1 METSAVS
8 TSSASSTST
17 TPGLNGG
24 PAHQASAAFGV
35 HAGPPNGAAA
45 AAGAAG
51 DSRRSSTSGCSPRAS
66 MGQGPV
72 PALHAPAPQRTVAN
86 APGVGIYQGPGLG
99 VHAPPPPL
107 AGPTGGGVLQGVGT
121 GLGLTLGQG
130 QSHGPGPAIAGSRVR
145 FTITDRPKG
154 TPAAGAG
161 TAAVAPVLAG
171 PADTAGGPSSAGL
184 STSASTAP
192 AGKQQ
197 SAHGPAAASEQGAA
211 TGTAQQHQH
220 HQQPPSTSSL
230 NVGSGA
236 GRLTFLPPGKVRS
249 MLDLPSGSQTPDGDS
264 SANSDLIRLDSEPL
278 APEHAAANAAASEQ
292 AFAVGSFGSGSS
304 LGAEPPAAQH
314 RAQQQSLDQ
323 NGWVKFGA
331 SFSRKPEGAG
341 AAGPGS
347 SRFGPGHD
355 GVSRGSAGAAGAV
368 GSPQVGQH
376 EALASIASSSG
387 PHSGSANIRSGANS
401 ILATGASISSA
412 GGSMAGP
419 PQLSSAPPSSAAP
432 QPAPAAGPNPSGLSA
447 ASPFAHFLLP
457 PSMSTAHLPGC
468 TSNPLPSM
476 GTAGQTGGEVPV
488 GQRHGGSGGIAPGVA
503 QGQRGETGTI
513 SPVPSP
519 SFNPGFAGHQQQAA
533 PPLPQQMP
541 QHHQHQQAA
550 PAHPSTVGAGMLLT
564 GPPSPVPAAG
574 GPGMGF
580 GTGPMA
586 GFGQVA
592 LPGLTGN
599 PSGPESAGNGNSAE
613 QAARTGSWSFSGGI
627 PPAVGSAPSA
637 GSAFLSREQLPQA
650 GSALGGNGLPTGG
663 GFGSAFGPGPAGNG
677 NPGAGAFGSG
687 MYYTPQGKKSVSGDG
702 SKAPSP
708 ALSTPFAVTPSS
720 AQSTT
725 PPGSAAG
732 ATGQFADLS
741 PFPMTALAAAAAGA
755 CKPNGDAGDAR
766 RESQS
771 GSGHVLGGA
780 GAAGGSQAQG
790 GSKAQSQAFFA
801 DLSPFNTGSGSSA
814 GGGGAGASM
823 VASGGGASDRGGG
836 TPLAAHTRS
845 HGHPVHSQSAQSLAH
860 QPPMGPHHRRTSTGT
875 TFGAPSQQPII
886 ELPDSD
892 TSRET
897 TPRVSYSSMPDP
909 STAAHPGGVQYTM
922 AEAAAEALT
931 AELARTQ
938 LGPPAGRGG
947 QPMGSGMGGAMRLQ
961 PHMQQ
966 PPNHMGFPHAFGPHM
981 MHPQQQQQAAMAYF
995 NAMQGGQLA
1004 YYQQALLAANNAN
1017 MLQHQQPFLHGG
1029 MHGGVPGMGWRPGFD
1044 PAGGGVPW
1052 MPAWTMQ
1059 QQQQQQQAMMQ
1070 QQQAM
1075 IQQQHHGNFMPQF
1088 MHPHRPPNVGL
1099 LPAPGPQQQQLQLAG
1114 SSLVAAGPTGG
1125 GGFGAQMGPSM
1136 AAQQQQQQQQLIG
1149 QRVSVSRTT
1158 TTVVET
1164 KVVETAAASLPQPS
1178 ASTSGNS
1185 MPSAF
1190 GNPAAAKAAAGG
1202 GSLPSAFGAPSAAA
1216 AAAGGSLPSAFG
1228 TPSAASQAVGSSM
1241 PSAFGV
1247 PAAAAAAAGGGLPSA
1262 FGNAAAALAAHDPAH
1277 AGPSSGSSTL
1287 QATRPQPVDIS
1298 HENTLPSQ
1306 ARLAMV
1312 AAAAAGGGHPSDGGA
1327 TSPLALQPTLSAS
1340 MPLPPSY
1347 KDLEIEPSELT
1358 FGARIGMGSYG
1369 EVFRGTWRGT
1379 DVAIKRFLEQ
1389 NLSAG
1394 TIREFRDEVMIMS
1407 KLRHPNIVVSAGG
1420 RKMLGCI
1427 RDAGVWTHC
1436 CQQQVAELHLGPAV
1450 CRLDAIACASIRYPC
1465 PTPLLS
1471 LFALR
1476 PSSVLAAVHGRRDP
1490 QQPAGHRD
1498 AVRAARLAVP
1508 PAAPHQGGAGPAQ
1521 EARHGAGHR
1530 KGWGEGGGGAGP
1542 RRRGGRDAPGV
1553 GH

>member
-17 TPGLNGG
+17 TPGLNGAA
-24 PAHQASAAFGV
+24 AHQASAAYGA

-66 MGQGPV
+66 VGQGPS
-72 PALHAPAPQRTVAN
+72 PALHAPAAQRTVAN
-86 APGVGIYQGPGLG
+86 TPGVGIYQGPGLG

-171 PADTAGGPSSAGL
+171 PADATGGPSSAGL
-184 STSASTAP
+184 STSASTVP

-211 TGTAQQHQH
+211 TGTGQKHHHNQQLQ
-220 HQQPPSTSSL
+220 STASQA
-230 NVGSGA
+230 VGSGA

-249 MLDLPSGSQTPDGDS
+249 MMDIPGGSQTPDGDS

-278 APEHAAANAAASEQ
+278 APEHAPANPSVSEQ
-292 AFAVGSFGSGSS
+292 VLGSFGSGSS

-314 RAQQQSLDQ
+314 RGQQSLDQ

-355 GVSRGSAGAAGAV
+355 AANRGSAGAAGTV
-368 GSPQVGQH
+368 GSPQVGPH
-376 EALASIASSSG
+376 EALASISSSSG
-387 PHSGSANIRSGANS
+387 RHSGSANIRSGANS

-419 PQLSSAPPSSAAP
+419 PQLSSAPPSSTAP

-457 PSMSTAHLPGC
+457 PSMSTAHLPGS
-468 TSNPLPSM
+468 TSNPLPSV

-488 GQRHGGSGGIAPGVA
+488 GQRHGGSGGIAPG
-503 QGQRGETGTI
+503 QRGETGTI
-513 SPVPSP
+513 SPVPNP
-519 SFNPGFAGHQQQAA
+519 SFNPGFAGHPQQSALLL
-533 PPLPQQMP
+533 PPQMP
-541 QHHQHQQAA
+541 QHPQHQQAA
-550 PAHPSTVGAGMLLT
+550 PSHLPTVGAGMLLT
-564 GPPSPVPAAG
+564 GPSSPVPAAG

-580 GTGPMA
+580 GTGPVA

-599 PSGPESAGNGNSAE
+599 PSGPESAGNGNSGE

-627 PPAVGSAPSA
+627 PPVVGSAPTA

-650 GSALGGNGLPTGG
+650 GSAFGGNGLPTGG
-663 GFGSAFGPGPAGNG
+663 GFGSAFGAGLAGNG

-732 ATGQFADLS
+732 ATGEFADLS
-741 PFPMTALAAAAAGA
+741 PFPMTALAATAAGVGKA
-755 CKPNGDAGDAR
+755 NGDAGDAR

-780 GAAGGSQAQG
+780 GTAGGSQA
-790 GSKAQSQAFFA
+790 SKAQSQAFFA

-823 VASGGGASDRGGG
+823 APSGGASDRGGG

-845 HGHPVHSQSAQSLAH
+845 HGHPVHSQSAQSLAQ

-909 STAAHPGGVQYTM
+909 STAAHPGGVQQAM

-947 QPMGSGMGGAMRLQ
+947 QPMGSTMSGAMRLQ

-966 PPNHMGFPHAFGPHM
+966 APNHMGFPHTFGPHV
-981 MHPQQQQQAAMAYF
+981 MHPQQQQQVAMAYF

-1004 YYQQALLAANNAN
+1004 YYQQAIMAANNAS
-1017 MLQHQQPFLHGG
+1017 MLQHPQHFLHGG
-1029 MHGGVPGMGWRPGFD
+1029 MHGGVPGMGWRQGFD
-1044 PAGGGVPW
+1044 PTGGGVPW

-1059 QQQQQQQAMMQ
+1059 QQQQQAMMQ
-1070 QQQAM
+1070 QQQALM
-1075 IQQQHHGNFMPQF
+1075 LQQQHHGNLMPQF
-1088 MHPHRPPNVGL
+1088 MHSHRPPNVGL

-1114 SSLVAAGPTGG
+1114 SSIVAAGSTGR
-1125 GGFGAQMGPSM
+1125 GGFGGQMGPSM
-1136 AAQQQQQQQQLIG
+1136 AAQQQQQLLG
-1149 QRVSVSRTT
+1149 QRVSISRTT

-1164 KVVETAAASLPQPS
+1164 KVVETAAASLPQPA

-1190 GNPAAAKAAAGG
+1190 GNPAAAKAAVGG

-1228 TPSAASQAVGSSM
+1228 TPSAASQAAGGSM

-1262 FGNAAAALAAHDPAH
+1262 FGNAAAALAAHDPAQ

-1287 QATRPQPVDIS
+1287 QTTRPPPVDIS
-1298 HENTLPSQ
+1298 HEHTLPSQ

-1327 TSPLALQPTLSAS
+1327 ASPLALQPTLSAS

-1389 NLSAG
+1389 NLSAS

-1407 KLRHPNIVVSAGG
+1407 KLRHPNIVVSARVVSSCCGESG
-1420 RKMLGCI
+1420 VPGYGPMA
-1427 RDAGVWTHC
+1427 AGAV
-1436 CQQQVAELHLGPAV
+1436 VAELYLGPAV
-1450 CRLDAIACASIRYPC
+1450 CRLQALACASARYPC
-1465 PTPLLS
+1465 PKPLLS
-1471 LFALR
+1471 FC
-1476 PSSVLAAVHGRRDP
+1476 PPPVLSP
-1490 QQPAGHRD
+1490 CSC
-1498 AVRAARLAVP
+1498 LW
-1508 PAAPHQGGAGPAQ
+1508 AP
-1521 EARHGAGHR
+1521 
-1530 KGWGEGGGGAGP
+1530 
-1542 RRRGGRDAPGV
+1542 
-1553 GH
+1553 